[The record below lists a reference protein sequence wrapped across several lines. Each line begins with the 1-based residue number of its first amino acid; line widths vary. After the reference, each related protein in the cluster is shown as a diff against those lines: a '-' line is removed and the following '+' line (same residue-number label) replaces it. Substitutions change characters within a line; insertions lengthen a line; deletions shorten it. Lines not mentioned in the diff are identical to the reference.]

1 MFQWLLGVLT
11 GDEEGGREGGWRGD
25 HSTCVLASIRDNVVL
40 KGVIMLLRR
49 RRGVC
54 TGNNGGARFRVLSE
68 THQEREQ
75 GPWTEAN
82 GGKTTSSSC
91 PCCPKISF

>member
-1 MFQWLLGVLT
+1 MRRG
-11 GDEEGGREGGWRGD
+11 GD
-25 HSTCVLASIRDNVVL
+25 HSTCVFVSIRDNVVL
-40 KGVIMLLRR
+40 KGVIMLLQR
-49 RRGVC
+49 RRGMC
-54 TGNNGGARFRVLSE
+54 TGNNVGAGFRVLSR

>member
-1 MFQWLLGVLT
+1 MV
-11 GDEEGGREGGWRGD
+11 DEEEGGMIIP
-25 HSTCVLASIRDNVVL
+25 TCVFVRIRDNVVL
-40 KGVIMLLRR
+40 KGVIMSWRWR

-54 TGNNGGARFRVLSE
+54 TGNNGGARFRVLSQ